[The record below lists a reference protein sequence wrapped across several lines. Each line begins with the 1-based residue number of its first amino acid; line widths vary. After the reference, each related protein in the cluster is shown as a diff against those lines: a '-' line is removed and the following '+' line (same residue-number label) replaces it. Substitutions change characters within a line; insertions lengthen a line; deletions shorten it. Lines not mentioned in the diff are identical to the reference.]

1 MALRPDVD
9 LRRSG
14 PERIIFDIC
23 NGVIPQLLG
32 IDARALGRFDNPL
45 GERGSNQR
53 SHGGVSL
60 IPQMGPSV
68 IKRLGDHLGLV
79 GVEAGLCEQGSYR
92 HGTTSAVGDT
102 EPTAVLI
109 PDKAS
114 REPCGPD
121 SITSVRPA

>member
-14 PERIIFDIC
+14 PERIIFDIR
-23 NGVIPQLLG
+23 NGVIPQLLH

-53 SHGGVSL
+53 SHGRVSL
-60 IPQMGPSV
+60 IPQFGPGV

-79 GVEAGLCEQGSYR
+79 GVEARL
-92 HGTTSAVGDT
+92 
-102 EPTAVLI
+102 
-109 PDKAS
+109 
-114 REPCGPD
+114 
-121 SITSVRPA
+121 